1 MKITRRELN
10 RLIENFLNE
19 EGTDPKGESVDDVL
33 SDELEQTEVG
43 DSFMANQMM
52 RRGGKQPMSPEKRAQ
67 AITDFRKGS
76 DRGQF
81 PPLTFGP
88 GVDDEGNLKD
98 GEFTTVYDYHE
109 PDPYDR
115 GAVRRYKKQHYLG
128 PNEKAVDDPEIT
140 RIGLEDDEDTEES
153 PFGTQYS
160 LDATDPQFR
169 MDDKTAV
176 DDGFTAHS
184 GDDIYLEDEYDEDY
198 EESEEYTEED
208 TLYDVEDEESED
220 DGIIARIRKFFK

>member
-1 MKITRRELN
+1 MKITRKKLN
-10 RLIENFLNE
+10 MLIESYLKE
-19 EGTDPKGESVDDVL
+19 
-33 SDELEQTEVG
+33 SDEKTVPG
-43 DSFMANQMM
+43 DKFADMLD
-52 RRGGKQPMSPEKRAQ
+52 KQQKKQEKNIQ
-67 AITDFRKGS
+67 AVTDFRKGS

-98 GEFTTVYDYHE
+98 GKFTTVHDYHE
-109 PDPYDR
+109 PDPYDH

-128 PNEKAVDDPEIT
+128 PDDKSVDDPEIT

-169 MDDKTAV
+169 MDDRTLE

-184 GDDIYLEDEYDEDY
+184 GDDFYLEDEYDEDY
-198 EESEEYTEED
+198 EESEDYTEED
-208 TLYDVEDEESED
+208 TLYDVDDDSEDE
-220 DGIIARIRKFFK
+220 GLIAKIRKFFSGKK

>member
-1 MKITRRELN
+1 MKITRRDLSI
-10 RLIENFLNE
+10 LIESYLNE
-19 EGTDPKGESVDDVL
+19 EGTDSKGETVDDAL
-33 SDELEQTEVG
+33 SNELEQTQVG
-43 DSFMANQMM
+43 DSFMSNQMM
-52 RRGGKQPMSPEKRAQ
+52 RHGEKKPMGAEKHAQ

-88 GVDDEGNLKD
+88 GVDDEGNLMPGK
-98 GEFTTVYDYHE
+98 FTTVHDYHE
-109 PDPYDR
+109 PDPYDQ

-128 PNEKAVDDPEIT
+128 PDEKSVDDPEIT

-153 PFGTQYS
+153 PYGTQYN
-160 LDATDPQFR
+160 LDNTDPQFR
-169 MDDKTAV
+169 MQDKTAV

-184 GDDIYLEDEYDEDY
+184 GDDFYLEDKDDEDY

-208 TLYDVEDEESED
+208 TLYDIDDDSEEE
-220 DGIIARIRKFFK
+220 GLIAKIRNYFRK